1 MANKKGSKKLTIFL
15 SEEELNLVKQDLKL
29 RDVSTHDYIIAILYN
44 KYEYFKDSLECGFK
58 RTTHYN
64 KSIERNKKISLF
76 INEEDINMISELEEY
91 HFNASQIIADY
102 LYESKEYIEYCI
114 ENDIDNYS
122 DEII

>member
-1 MANKKGSKKLTIFL
+1 MTNKKGSKKLTIFL

-29 RDVSTHDYIIAILYN
+29 RGVNTHDYIIAILYN
-44 KYEYFKDSLECGFK
+44 KYEYFKDLLECGFK

-91 HFNASQIIADY
+91 HFNASQVVADY